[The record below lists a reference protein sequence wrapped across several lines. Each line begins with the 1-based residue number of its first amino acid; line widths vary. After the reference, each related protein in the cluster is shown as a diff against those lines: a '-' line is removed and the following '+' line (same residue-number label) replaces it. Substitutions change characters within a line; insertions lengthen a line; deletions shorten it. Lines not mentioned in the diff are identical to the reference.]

1 MGNFEAAVEMCLA
14 EDKMAE
20 AILLAIAGGPELL
33 LRTQK
38 KYFQRNKSNIGR
50 VSGCIAQWVC
60 AVPFSSAQSWWYLQ
74 GKGCMH
80 PALAVATEKFSM
92 FFFFV
97 FVFRVTLSGLVLPFQ
112 GKLSA
117 GGFLHCSLPF
127 SFWLSFHTCRVHN
140 RKGL

>member
-1 MGNFEAAVEMCLA
+1 MLFLPPADSSALMAQALLMGNFEAAVEMCLA

-80 PALAVATEKFSM
+80 PALAVATEKISM
-92 FFFFV
+92 FFFIFY
-97 FVFRVTLSGLVLPFQ
+97 F
-112 GKLSA
+112 
-117 GGFLHCSLPF
+117 
-127 SFWLSFHTCRVHN
+127 
-140 RKGL
+140 